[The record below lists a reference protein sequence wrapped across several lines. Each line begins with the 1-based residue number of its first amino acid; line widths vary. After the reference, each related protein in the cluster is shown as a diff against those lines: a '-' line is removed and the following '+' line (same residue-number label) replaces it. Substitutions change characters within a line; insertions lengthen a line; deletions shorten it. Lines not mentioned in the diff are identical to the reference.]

1 MNARDATALKA
12 APSVPANDAE
22 PTPQSAA
29 MPADGDRPRPIGSG
43 QPHAYPDKVHAAHVW
58 GYLAMVFGMFMAILD
73 IQIVSSSI
81 SEIQAGLSASA
92 DEIAWVQTSYLIAE
106 VIMIPLS
113 GYLSR
118 LLSTR
123 VLFVLSAL
131 GFTGMSM
138 LCATATSLE
147 LMIVYRALQGF
158 LGGAM
163 IPTVFATSYLLFPP
177 QRRAGISVI
186 IGLVATL
193 APTIG
198 PTLGGYL
205 TEAIS
210 WHWLF
215 LINVVPGLLVAA
227 AVWSLLDIDKPDWHL
242 LKGFDTAGIVLM
254 AAFLGSLEFVMEEGP
269 RKDWFSDDYIAV
281 FAVVCAVAAVGF
293 FARVLTYR
301 NPIVDMRAYADRNFA
316 VGSVFSF
323 VIGVGLYGAVYVM
336 PLFLARVRGY
346 NSLEIGLTMFVTGA
360 FQFLSAP
367 AAGFLARRIDLRLM
381 LGMGITLFGLGLLL
395 NANLTNQTAFWE
407 LFLPQAVRGASLMFC
422 FVPINILS
430 LGTLPPE
437 KLKNAAGLYNLTR
450 NLGGAIGLAGINT
463 VLTDRMALHASR
475 LSDWVNSGSAQV
487 QAWLDA
493 VSARLGTMLPDG
505 DLAALKLLSNIVQR
519 EAQVL
524 TFNDVLIIMAA
535 LFFAALLA
543 LPLVRKPKLFGADA
557 H

>member
-1 MNARDATALKA
+1 MSPRGSTVIAERLPK
-12 APSVPANDAE
+12 PANDVA
-22 PTPQSAA
+22 PAA
-29 MPADGDRPRPIGSG
+29 PKSPRPAAP
-43 QPHAYPDKVHAAHVW
+43 QVHVYPTKVHRQHVI
-58 GYLAMVFGMFMAILD
+58 GYLAMIFGMFMAILD

-92 DEIAWVQTSYLIAE
+92 DEISWVQTSYLIAE

-123 VLFVLSAL
+123 VVFVLSAL
-131 GFTGMSM
+131 GFTVMSV
-138 LCATATSLE
+138 LCATASSLE
-147 LMIVYRALQGF
+147 LMIIYRALQGF

-177 QRRAGISVI
+177 QRRAGISVV

-215 LINVVPGLLVAA
+215 LINVAPGLLVAGV
-227 AVWSLLDIDKPDWHL
+227 VWTLLDIDKPDWHL
-242 LKGFDTAGIVLM
+242 LKGFDGIGIVLM

-269 RKDWFSDDYIAV
+269 RQDWFSDDYIGI
-281 FAVVCAVAAVGF
+281 FTVVGALSAVGF
-293 FARVLTYR
+293 FARVLNYR
-301 NPIVDMRAYADRNFA
+301 NPIVDLRTYADRNFA

-346 NSLEIGLTMFVTGA
+346 NSLEIGLTMFVTGG
-360 FQFLSAP
+360 FQFLAAP
-367 AAGFLARRIDLRLM
+367 FAGFLARRIDLRLM
-381 LGMGITLFGLGLLL
+381 LGLGITLFGTGLLL
-395 NANLTNQTAFWE
+395 NAGMTSQSAFWD
-407 LFLPQAVRGASLMFC
+407 LFLPQAVRGTSLMFC

-437 KLKNAAGLYNLTR
+437 KMKNAAGLYNLMR

-463 VLTDRMALHASR
+463 LLTDRMALHVSR
-475 LSDWVNSGSAQV
+475 LSDALNSGSAQA

-493 VSARLGTMLPDG
+493 VSARLGTTLPDG
-505 DLAALKLLSNIVQR
+505 DLAALKMLHNLVQR

-524 TFNDVLIIMAA
+524 TFNDLLMAMAA
-535 LFFAALLA
+535 LFFTALLA
-543 LPLVRKPKLFGADA
+543 LPLVRKPKLFGVGA